1 MAARNPKRS
10 NSQDLKS
17 RVARASRQTV
27 SGYSKQDMPLAEYA
41 GMVGV
46 FHAGFAAFLLARNNM
61 KRPLPERI
69 DLRDILLLGI
79 ATHKLS
85 RVITRDRIMSFVRAP
100 FTRREKYAGAGEWK
114 KNRA

>member
-1 MAARNPKRS
+1 MTARNSKQS

-27 SGYSKQDMPLAEYA
+27 SGYSNQDMPLAEYA

-46 FHAGFAAFLLARNNM
+46 FHAGFAAFLLARKNT

-69 DLRDILLLGI
+69 DLRDIFLLGI

-85 RVITRDRIMSFVRAP
+85 RVITRDRIIEFYPRAIHA
-100 FTRREKYAGAGEWK
+100 T
-114 KNRA
+114 